1 MRSTDFAY
9 HLSKYFKTY
18 MPGALGLRKQSI
30 LSYKKGFHVF
40 FRFMKNTRG
49 VTPDEITIDTFNVE
63 LLMEFL
69 DNLEDN
75 GNSISTRNHRL
86 TVLRAFFKYIQ
97 LVDPEHI
104 LLMQQLL
111 NVKHKKSPKPT
122 VNYLT
127 IDGVK
132 CILEAPSFTTRHGYR
147 DMMLIAT
154 LYETGARVSEITGL
168 TIGDIRFESPAT
180 ALLHGKLGKS
190 RIVPLSDELA
200 DKIQN
205 YLKKEKLTGFECRSK
220 LLFTNRSGNRL
231 TGAGVR
237 YILKKYA
244 DRIRKEH
251 PTLIPEKLSPHSLR
265 HSKAMHLLQSGVDLI
280 YIRDVLGHEHLKTTE
295 IYAKTDGEKKR
306 KAIEAAYCEL
316 PDDSGF
322 AGDWNEDVGLM
333 QWLDDICK

>member
-1 MRSTDFAY
+1 MKTTDFAY
-9 HLSKYFKTY
+9 YLSKYFKTY
-18 MPGALGLRKQSI
+18 MPGTQGLRKQSI
-30 LSYKKGFHVF
+30 RSYKNGFYVF
-40 FRFMKNTRG
+40 FRYMKNVKG
-49 VTPDEITIDTFNVE
+49 IVPDKITIDTFNVE

-69 DNLEDN
+69 DYLENN
-75 GNSISTRNHRL
+75 GNSVATRNHRL
-86 TVLRAFFKYIQ
+86 TVLRSFFNYIQ

-111 NVKHKKSPKPT
+111 SVKHKKAPKPT

-127 IDGVK
+127 IDGIK
-132 CILEAPSFTTRHGYR
+132 CILDAPLSTTRHGYR
-147 DMMLIAT
+147 DMMLLAT

-205 YLKKEKLTGFECRSK
+205 YLSKEKLTGFEHRSR
-220 LLFTNRSGNRL
+220 LLFTNHSGNML
-231 TGAGVR
+231 TDAGVR

-244 DRIRKEH
+244 DSTRRER
-251 PTLIPEKLSPHSLR
+251 PALIPEKLTTHSLR

-295 IYAKTDGEKKR
+295 IYAKTDSKQKR
-306 KAIEAAYCEL
+306 KAIEAAYCDL
-316 PDDSGF
+316 PDDSDF
-322 AGDWNEDVGLM
+322 AGDWNQDAGLM
-333 QWLDDICK
+333 QWLDNICR